1 MAFTSRRFLGTFQGL
16 FTLILLLAAVRPAK
30 AQTSYDF
37 VPVTPCRIA
46 DTRNATGPFGG
57 PSLAGG
63 STRSFAIPSSS
74 CGIPSTA
81 GAYSLNVTVV
91 PGGTLGYISMW
102 PTGQAQPLVSTLN
115 SLDGRVKANAAI
127 VPAGTGG
134 AVSVY
139 ASDATNVILD
149 INGYFVPTTVA
160 PAVSSGLAFY
170 PLTPCRIADTRNA
183 TGSLG
188 GPSLVGG
195 QSRSFPV
202 RSACGIPSTAQ
213 AYSLNFTAIPQG
225 TLGYLS
231 VWPAGQTQPLVS
243 TLNASTGTVT
253 ANAAIVPAGTGGA
266 INLYTTD
273 NADMVVDVNG
283 YFAPLGPGGLSLF
296 ALTPCRVLDSRQN
309 VGAFSGTIN
318 VNVTGSGC
326 GAPGTAQAYVFNA
339 TVVPPG
345 SLGYLSLWPA
355 GAAQPLVST
364 LNAIDGSLTSNM
376 ALVPTTNGSVSAY
389 TSNLSQLILDISGYF
404 APGPYT
410 VGGTVSG
417 LTGSGLVLV
426 DNGENNLSIS
436 GNGSFQFPASIASG
450 GTYDVTV
457 LTDPSS
463 PAQTCAVTNGSGT
476 VSGAVTNVQVT
487 CGTMTLP
494 TVTIVTPAA
503 PPLQAGG
510 STRTFTITVA
520 NDVSGDLPTV
530 TSFTLN
536 GVACT
541 SATCG
546 SFGAVTGAAG
556 SGSYGM
562 IYTPPPSL
570 TAAVSPTV
578 TVSPSVSGAW
588 FAGTTSFTVDPSGV
602 VVTFASSPGLGFVLP
617 GSAARTLTYTVYNDV
632 GGAGV
637 TITLT
642 ASGYACQSLSTNSC
656 GTLGTPVK
664 TVNGTTTTTT
674 VTYTLPASVPAEP
687 YDRPRI
693 QATSVAAP
701 TNMISKAFLIIP
713 SVGSQSISLG
723 EIFDSALTGGA
734 PVELDSNFTDTTSA
748 KSASWTITAGAVSC
762 TVTPNSTPCV
772 TPSGTLAVP
781 TVTTNGNN
789 VTSTVFYTPPASVP
803 TAPGE
808 AHPTITTA
816 ETANS
821 SFVAGFDT
829 FNIVNGACGTGNN
842 GLLNG
847 QYAFLLKGGAAN
859 AGYSENIGSFT
870 ADGNGNITGGFEDIN
885 RNTGVLTDLTVTGT
899 YSVGPDNRGCL
910 TLTNSNGGTGTF
922 RFALGTISSGTAT
935 QGTITGSSDTT
946 GQVQRLTGVLKQ
958 QNLAGLTSTTFNGT
972 YAFGRSG
979 VDSSG
984 HPFSAAGLITPNGAG
999 TVTSTSFDFDDGGT
1013 TGTLSGGSGSYSL
1026 ATNAPGG
1033 RGTAQITINSVTS
1046 NYAFY
1051 VVSPS
1056 DVFVLSTDPTDANHP
1071 IISGENLLQ
1080 TGTFSTSVLNGGG
1093 YVFYAGGVD
1102 PSNGGSDTVLAQSQ
1116 FTTSGN
1122 ATVTIDENTNG
1133 ISQAEASG
1141 AAVFSV
1147 ASNGRVT
1154 ATGSILGYSF
1164 VTYMVDSTQ
1173 GFVVGLDPL
1182 ASSGYIQKQTVSSFS
1197 TSTISGQFFFGG
1209 GAPTDGGEYDSGTA
1223 NFSPGT
1229 PSGIL
1234 TGTDDGSSPDYLI
1247 DCPLNVQGCTGG
1259 GLQPNGAFSGT
1270 YNFTT
1275 APTAPGQGN
1284 IGSQTIAYI
1293 ISPSKIVMMQTGT
1306 SQSQNSAEIYIIQQ

>member
-1 MAFTSRRFLGTFQGL
+1 MAVTSRRFLGTIQGL
-16 FTLILLLAAVRPAK
+16 FALLVLLAAVRPAK

-37 VPVTPCRIA
+37 VPVAPCRIA

-57 PSLAGG
+57 PSLGSG

-91 PGGTLGYISMW
+91 PNGPLGYISMW
-102 PTGQAQPLVSTLN
+102 PTGQAQPVVSTLN

-139 ASDATNVILD
+139 ATDATNVILD

-170 PLTPCRIADTRNA
+170 PLTPCRIADTRTA
-183 TGSLG
+183 AGSLG

-195 QSRSFPV
+195 QNRSFPV
-202 RSACGIPSTAQ
+202 RSACGIPATAQ

-243 TLNASTGTVT
+243 TLNAPTGTVT
-253 ANAAIVPAGTGGA
+253 ANAAIVPAGTGGS
-266 INLYTTD
+266 IDLYTTD
-273 NADMVVDVNG
+273 NADMVIDVNG
-283 YFAPLGPGGLSLF
+283 YFAAQGPGGLSLLT
-296 ALTPCRVLDSRQN
+296 LTPCRVLDSRQN

-364 LNAIDGSLTSNM
+364 LNAIDGSITSNM
-376 ALVPTTNGSVSAY
+376 ALVPTTNGSISAY
-389 TSNLSQLILDISGYF
+389 TANLSQLILDISGYF

-410 VGGTVSG
+410 IGGTVSG

-426 DNGENNLSIS
+426 DNGENNLSIG
-436 GNGSFQFPASIASG
+436 GNGSFQFPAAIASG

-463 PAQTCAVTNGSGT
+463 PAQTCTVTNGSGT
-476 VSGAVTNVQVT
+476 VSAAVTNVQVT

-494 TVTIVTPAA
+494 TVQVVPSTV

-510 STRTFTITVA
+510 TTRTFNINVT

-546 SFGAVTGAAG
+546 SFAAVTGTPG
-556 SGSYGM
+556 SGSYSM
-562 IYTPPPSL
+562 VYTPPPSL
-570 TAAVSPTV
+570 SAAVSPTV

-588 FAGTTSFTVDPSGV
+588 FAGTTSFTVNPSGV
-602 VVTFASSPGLGFVLP
+602 VVTFGSSPGLGFVEL
-617 GSAARTLTYTVYNDV
+617 GSGVRTLTYTVYNDV
-632 GGAGV
+632 GNAGV

-642 ASGYACQSLSTNSC
+642 ASGFTCQSLSTNSC
-656 GTLGTPVK
+656 GTLGTPSK

-674 VTYTLPASVPAEP
+674 VTYTPPTSVPAQP
-687 YDRPRI
+687 YDRPRV
-693 QATSVAAP
+693 QATSVANAAVFVN
-701 TNMISKAFLIIP
+701 TAFAIVP
-713 SVGSQSISLG
+713 SFGSQSIPIG
-723 EIFDSALTGGA
+723 QIFDSVLTGGA
-734 PVELDSNFTDTTSA
+734 SISLTSNFSDTTSA

-762 TVTPNSTPCV
+762 TVTPNSAPCV
-772 TPSGTLAVP
+772 TPSGTLAPP
-781 TVTTNGNN
+781 TATTNGSN
-789 VTSTVFYTPPASVP
+789 VASTLVYTPPASVP

-808 AHPTITTA
+808 ATPTITTF

-821 SFVAGFDT
+821 SFVAGFDN
-829 FNIVNGACGTGNN
+829 FNIVNGACGSGNN
-842 GLLNG
+842 GVLNG
-847 QYAFLLKGGAAN
+847 QYAFLLKGGGASV
-859 AGYSENIGSFT
+859 GYVGNIGSFT

-885 RNTGVLTDLTVTGT
+885 RSSGVLTDLTVTGT

-910 TLTNSNGGTGTF
+910 MLTNSNGGTATF
-922 RFALGTISSGTAT
+922 RIALGTISGGIAT
-935 QGTITGSSDTT
+935 QGAIILSTDTT
-946 GQVQRLTGVLKQ
+946 GAGQRLEGVLKQ
-958 QNLAGLTSTTFNGT
+958 QNLAGLTSATFNGT
-972 YAFGRSG
+972 YAFGRQG
-979 VDSSG
+979 VDSTG
-984 HPFSAAGLITPNGAG
+984 HPFSAAGLITANGAG
-999 TVTSTSFDFDDGGT
+999 TVTNTSFDFDDGGT
-1013 TGTLSGGSGSYSL
+1013 TGTLTGGSGSYSL

-1033 RGTAQITINSVTS
+1033 RGTVQITINSVTS

-1056 DVFVLSTDPTDANHP
+1056 DAFVVSTDATDANHP
-1071 IISGENLLQ
+1071 IISGESLLQ
-1080 TGTFSTSVLNGGG
+1080 TGPFSTSVLNGGE
-1093 YVFYAGGVD
+1093 YVFYSGGVD
-1102 PSNGGSDTVLAQSQ
+1102 PSNGGSDTVLGQSQ

-1122 ATVTIDENTNG
+1122 ATVTVDENQNG
-1133 ISQAEASG
+1133 ISRAESSG
-1141 AAVFSV
+1141 AAAFSV
-1147 ASNGRVT
+1147 ASNGRTT
-1154 ATGSILGYSF
+1154 ATGAVLGYSF
-1164 VTYMVDSTQ
+1164 VLYMVDSTQ
-1173 GFVVGLDPL
+1173 GFVVGLDPM
-1182 ASSGYIQKQTVSSFS
+1182 ASSGYVQKQTPSSFS
-1197 TSTISGQFFFGG
+1197 TSTVSGQFFFGG
-1209 GAPTDGGEYDSGTA
+1209 GAPTDGGDFDSGTA

-1229 PSGIL
+1229 PSGKL
-1234 TGTDDGSSPDYLI
+1234 TGTDDDSSPDYLI
-1247 DCPLNVQGCTGG
+1247 DCPQSGGCTGG

-1270 YNFTT
+1270 YDFTT

-1306 SQSQNSAEIYIIQQ
+1306 SQSQNAAEIYIIQQ

>member
-1 MAFTSRRFLGTFQGL
+1 MAFTSKRFLGTFQGL
-16 FTLILLLAAVRPAK
+16 FALIVLLAAVRPAE

-57 PSLAGG
+57 PSLTAG
-63 STRSFAIPSSS
+63 STRSFTIPSSS

-91 PGGTLGYISMW
+91 PSGALGYISMW
-102 PTGQAQPLVSTLN
+102 PTGQAQPVVSTLN

-134 AVSVY
+134 GVSVY

-149 INGYFVPTTVA
+149 INGYFVPTAVA
-160 PAVSSGLAFY
+160 PNTATGLAFY
-170 PLTPCRIADTRNA
+170 PVTPCRVADTRNA

-202 RSACGIPSTAQ
+202 LSACGIPATAQ

-243 TLNASTGTVT
+243 TLNAPTGTVT

-266 INLYTTD
+266 IDLYTTN
-273 NADMVVDVNG
+273 NADMVIDVNG
-283 YFAPLGPGGLSLF
+283 YFAPFGPGGLSLF
-296 ALTPCRVLDSRQN
+296 TLTPCRVLDTRQN

-339 TVVPPG
+339 TVVPPA

-376 ALVPTTNGSVSAY
+376 ALVPTTNGSISAY

-410 VGGTVSG
+410 IGGTVSG

-436 GNGSFQFPASIASG
+436 GNGSFQFPAAIASG

-463 PAQTCAVTNGSGT
+463 PAQTCTVTNGSGT

-494 TVTIVTPAA
+494 TVQVVTPAA

-510 STRTFTITVA
+510 STRTFNITVT

-541 SATCG
+541 SSTCG
-546 SFGAVTGAAG
+546 SFGAVTGTAG
-556 SGSYGM
+556 SGSYSM

-570 TAAVSPTV
+570 SAAVSPTV
-578 TVSPSVSGAW
+578 TVSPSVSGSW
-588 FAGTTSFTVDPSGV
+588 FAGTTSFTVNPSGV
-602 VVTFASSPGLGFVLP
+602 VVTFASSPSNLAFVELGS
-617 GSAARTLTYTVYNDV
+617 GTRTLTYTVYNDV
-632 GGAGV
+632 GNAGV

-642 ASGYACQSLSTNSC
+642 ASGYTCQSLSTNSC

-674 VTYTLPASVPAEP
+674 VTYTPPTSVPAQP
-687 YDRPRI
+687 YDRPRV
-693 QATSVAAP
+693 QATSVANAAVFFN
-701 TNMISKAFLIIP
+701 TAFAIVP
-713 SVGSQSISLG
+713 SFGSQSIPIG
-723 EIFDSALTGGA
+723 QIFDSVLTGGA
-734 PVELDSNFTDTTSA
+734 PVSLTSNFSDTTSA

-762 TVTPNSTPCV
+762 TVTPNSAPCV
-772 TPSGTLAVP
+772 TPSGTLAPP
-781 TVTTNGNN
+781 TVTTNGNS
-789 VTSTVFYTPPASVP
+789 VASTLVYTPPATVP

-808 AHPTITTA
+808 ANPTITTS

-842 GLLNG
+842 GVLNG
-847 QYAFLLKGGAAN
+847 QYAFLLKGGGAS
-859 AGYSENIGSFT
+859 AGYIGNIGSFT
-870 ADGNGNITGGFEDIN
+870 ADGNGNIIGGFEDIN
-885 RNTGVLTDLTVTGT
+885 RSTGVLTDLTLTGT
-899 YSVGPDNRGCL
+899 YSVGPDNRGCV
-910 TLTNSNGGTGTF
+910 TLTNSNGGTATF
-922 RFALGTISSGTAT
+922 RIALGTISSSIAT
-935 QGTITGSSDTT
+935 QGAIVLSGDTT
-946 GQVQRLTGVLKQ
+946 GAGQRAQGILKQ
-958 QNLAGLTSTTFNGT
+958 QNLTSLTSTTFNGT

-999 TVTSTSFDFDDGGT
+999 TITSTSFDIDDGGT
-1013 TGTLSGGSGSYSL
+1013 TATLTGGSGSYSL

-1033 RGTAQITINSVTS
+1033 RGTAQITIDSVTS

-1056 DVFVLSTDPTDANHP
+1056 DIFVLSTDPTDANHP

-1080 TGTFSTSVLNGGG
+1080 TGPFSTSVLNGAG

-1122 ATVTIDENTNG
+1122 TTVTVDENTNG

-1147 ASNGRVT
+1147 ASSGRVT
-1154 ATGSILGYSF
+1154 ATGSVLGYSF

-1173 GFVVGLDPL
+1173 GFIVGLDPL
-1182 ASSGYIQKQTVSSFS
+1182 ASSGYVQKQTPSSFS

-1209 GAPTDGGEYDSGTA
+1209 GAPTDGGEYDSGSV
-1223 NFSPGT
+1223 NFTVGS
-1229 PSGIL
+1229 PSGTI
-1234 TGTDDGSSPDYLI
+1234 TGTYDSSSPDYLI
-1247 DCPLNVQGCTGG
+1247 DCSQSGGCTGG
-1259 GLQPNGAFSGT
+1259 GLQPNSTISGN

-1275 APTAPGQGN
+1275 APTAPGQGSVGTQ
-1284 IGSQTIAYI
+1284 IIAYI

-1306 SQSQNSAEIYIIQQ
+1306 SQDQNAAELFIVQQ